1 MNMGDKILE
10 VKDLTKYFEVSSG
23 LFGKKKYVHAV
34 EKVSFDLYKSETL
47 GIVGESGSGKSTLGR
62 VLLKL
67 IKQTSGK
74 VLYKGKDIMQLNS
87 KDFGKI
93 RRELQMVFQDPYA
106 SLNPRIKIGDS
117 IAEPLTANNIAANY
131 DEAKKKVYELLDLVG
146 LQPELYER
154 YPYEFSGGQRQRI
167 SIARALALEPKIL
180 VCDEA
185 VSALD
190 VSVQAQILNLFNSLK
205 KKLDLT
211 YLFIS
216 HDLSVVKHI
225 SDRILVM
232 YLGEIMELATTEQI
246 FSKTFHPYTEALI
259 SAIPDP
265 AERGKKKRII
275 LEGDITSPIDP
286 PPGCRFASRC
296 FKTMEICKCQHP
308 EMIEVEPGHFVRCHL
323 YSEGKEDCQSA

>member
-1 MNMGDKILE
+1 MEDKILE
-10 VKDLTKYFEVSSG
+10 VKDLTKYFDVYNG

-34 EKVSFDLYKSETL
+34 ENVSFDLHKSETL

-67 IKQTSGK
+67 LKPTSGK
-74 VLYKGKDIMQLNS
+74 VLYKGKDIMNLKS
-87 KDFGKI
+87 RDFGTI

-106 SLNPRIKIGDS
+106 SLNPRIKIGDA
-117 IAEPLTANNIAANY
+117 IAEPLMANRITSSY
-131 DEAKKKVYELLDLVG
+131 GEAQKKVYKLLELAG
-146 LQPELYER
+146 LQAELYER

-190 VSVQAQILNLFNSLK
+190 VSVQAQILNLFNNLK
-205 KKLDLT
+205 KQLDLT

-216 HDLSVVKHI
+216 HDLSVVKHV
-225 SDRILVM
+225 SNRIMVM
-232 YLGEIMELATTEQI
+232 YLGEIMELAPTEEI
-246 FSKTFHPYTEALI
+246 FEKTLHPYTEALI
-259 SAIPDP
+259 SAIPEP
-265 AERGKKKRII
+265 KSRGKKKRII
-275 LEGDITSPIDP
+275 LEGDIPSPLDP

-296 FKTMEICKCQHP
+296 FKATEICKNQHP
-308 EMIEVEPGHFVRCHL
+308 QMVEVHPKHFVRCHL
-323 YSEGKEDCQSA
+323 YSQRKED

>member
-1 MNMGDKILE
+1 MEDKILE
-10 VKDLTKYFEVSSG
+10 VKDLTKYFDVYNG

-34 EKVSFDLYKSETL
+34 ENVSFDLYKSETL

-67 IKQTSGK
+67 IKHTSGK
-74 VLYKGKDIMQLNS
+74 VVYRGKDIMSLRS
-87 KDFGKI
+87 GDFGAL

-106 SLNPRIKIGDS
+106 SLNPRIKIGDA
-117 IAEPLTANNIAANY
+117 IAEPLAANRIVSSY
-131 DEAKKKVYELLDLVG
+131 GEARKKVYELLELVG
-146 LQPELYER
+146 LQAELYER

-167 SIARALALEPKIL
+167 SIARALALEPQIL

-205 KKLDLT
+205 KQLDLT

-225 SDRILVM
+225 SDRIMVM
-232 YLGEIMELATTEQI
+232 YLGEIMELAPTDKI
-246 FSKTFHPYTEALI
+246 FERTLHPYTEALI
-259 SAIPDP
+259 SAIPEP
-265 AERGKKKRII
+265 KSKEKRKRII
-275 LEGDITSPIDP
+275 LEGDIPSPIDP
-286 PPGCRFASRC
+286 PMGCRFASRC
-296 FKTMEICKCQHP
+296 FKAMEMCRTVHP
-308 EMIEVEPGHFVRCHL
+308 QMTEVQPKHFVRCHL
-323 YSEGKEDCQSA
+323 YSEGKED

>member
-1 MNMGDKILE
+1 MDEKILD
-10 VKDLTKYFEVSSG
+10 VKDLTKYFEIHNG

-34 EKVSFDLYKSETL
+34 EKVNFDLYKSETL

-67 IKQTSGK
+67 LVCYNGR
-74 VLYKGKDIMQLNS
+74 DIMKLSS
-87 KDFGKI
+87 KDFGLI

-106 SLNPRIKIGDS
+106 SLNPRIKIGDA
-117 IAEPLTANNIAANY
+117 IAEPLMANKIVSSY
-131 DEAKKKVYELLDLVG
+131 KEAKNEVYRLLDLVG
-146 LQPELYER
+146 LQAELYER
-154 YPYEFSGGQRQRI
+154 FPYEFSGGQRQRI
-167 SIARALALEPKIL
+167 SIARALALEPKVL

-225 SDRILVM
+225 SDRIMVM
-232 YLGEIMELATTEQI
+232 YLGELMELAHTDEI
-246 FSKTFHPYTEALI
+246 FSKALHPYTEALI

-265 AERGKKKRII
+265 QIRGKKKRII
-275 LEGDITSPIDP
+275 LEGDIPSPLDP

-296 FKTMEICKCQHP
+296 IKAMDICKTHHP
-308 EMIEVEPGHFVRCHL
+308 EMVEAEPKHFVRCHL
-323 YSEGKEDCQSA
+323 YSQGKGV

>member
-1 MNMGDKILE
+1 MEDKILE
-10 VKDLTKYFEVSSG
+10 VKDLTKYFDVYNG

-34 EKVSFDLYKSETL
+34 ENVSFDLYKSETL

-67 IKQTSGK
+67 IKHTSGK
-74 VLYKGKDIMQLNS
+74 VVYRGKDIMSLRS
-87 KDFGKI
+87 GDFGAL

-106 SLNPRIKIGDS
+106 SLNPRIKIGDA
-117 IAEPLTANNIAANY
+117 IAEPLAANRIVSSY
-131 DEAKKKVYELLDLVG
+131 GEARKKVYELLELVG
-146 LQPELYER
+146 LQAELYER

-167 SIARALALEPKIL
+167 SIARALALEPQIL

-205 KKLDLT
+205 KQLDLT

-225 SDRILVM
+225 SDRIMVM
-232 YLGEIMELATTEQI
+232 YLGEIMELAPTDKI
-246 FSKTFHPYTEALI
+246 FERTLHPYTEALI
-259 SAIPDP
+259 SAIPEP
-265 AERGKKKRII
+265 KSKEKRKRII
-275 LEGDITSPIDP
+275 LEGDIPSPIDP
-286 PPGCRFASRC
+286 PMGCRFESRC
-296 FKTMEICKCQHP
+296 FKAMEMCRTVHP
-308 EMIEVEPGHFVRCHL
+308 QMTEVQPKHFVRCHL
-323 YSEGKEDCQSA
+323 YSEGKED

>member
-1 MNMGDKILE
+1 MEDKILE
-10 VKDLTKYFEVSSG
+10 VKDLTKYFDVYNG

-34 EKVSFDLYKSETL
+34 ENVSFDLYKSETL

-67 IKQTSGK
+67 IKHTSGK
-74 VLYKGKDIMQLNS
+74 VVYRGKDIMSLRS
-87 KDFGKI
+87 GDFGAL

-106 SLNPRIKIGDS
+106 SLNPRIKIGDA
-117 IAEPLTANNIAANY
+117 IAEPLAANRIVSSY
-131 DEAKKKVYELLDLVG
+131 GEARKKVYELLELVG
-146 LQPELYER
+146 LQAELYER

-167 SIARALALEPKIL
+167 SIARALALEPQIL

-205 KKLDLT
+205 KQLDLT

-225 SDRILVM
+225 SDRIMVM
-232 YLGEIMELATTEQI
+232 YLGEIMELAPTDKI
-246 FSKTFHPYTEALI
+246 FERTFHPYTEALI
-259 SAIPDP
+259 SAIPEP
-265 AERGKKKRII
+265 KSKEKRKRII
-275 LEGDITSPIDP
+275 LEGDIPSPIDP
-286 PPGCRFASRC
+286 PMGCRFESRC
-296 FKTMEICKCQHP
+296 FKAMEMCRTVHP
-308 EMIEVEPGHFVRCHL
+308 QMTEVQPKHFVRCHL
-323 YSEGKEDCQSA
+323 YSEGKED